1 MPHEASM
8 IKAVTASH
16 IVGMTLGECVECG
29 TISVAQ
35 ADADRGEQ
43 QCEAAADDI
52 KVHDRPPSEPD
63 DNEIRPLY
71 LVPKLAEFDR
81 TKAGG

>member
-8 IKAVTASH
+8 IKAVAASH
-16 IVGMTLGECVECG
+16 IVGMTLGECVECS
-29 TISVAQ
+29 TIGMAQ
-35 ADADRGEQ
+35 ADADGGEQ
-43 QCEAAADDI
+43 QCEAIADEI
-52 KVHDRPPSEPD
+52 ELHDRPPSEPD